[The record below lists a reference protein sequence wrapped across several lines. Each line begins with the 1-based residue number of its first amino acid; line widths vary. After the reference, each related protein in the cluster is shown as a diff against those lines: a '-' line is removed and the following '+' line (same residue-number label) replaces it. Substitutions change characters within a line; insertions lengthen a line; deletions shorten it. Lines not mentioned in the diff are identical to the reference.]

1 MVSKYFISD
10 VNTYLQ
16 NILPKDAFCVCGLSW
31 YDFYPSQELNHILG
45 EGTLEHGTAA
55 FTFGHYAMYKE
66 REFFSA
72 SNWKSEYTLS
82 KPCNVS
88 SELSMGDGA
97 DGFFDFVTENEKE
110 EAKLFTLE
118 CDQES
123 CAGSKLVNSPSKER
137 KMSLRMF
144 SPKKRTISNSS
155 YSTNNSTFNDGD
167 CSDDTNVEQQNGRSK
182 EREGALMSA
191 AYDEATDP
199 ALAPNTTFDLNCKIQ
214 RRLFRVCME
223 TFISDSIDLAK
234 QFKLLMFLI
243 RFQIQSKTTK
253 CENIRL
259 LY

>member
-155 YSTNNSTFNDGD
+155 CSTNNSTFNDGD

-223 TFISDSIDLAK
+223 TFIS
-234 QFKLLMFLI
+234 
-243 RFQIQSKTTK
+243 
-253 CENIRL
+253 CL
-259 LY
+259 LYTSPSPRDRG